1 MTMETKNVFK
11 SMVLAACCLGS
22 VVLASCSKDDDNNPG
37 LRFSAAKVEV
47 AQGATATVKITSGT
61 QPFTA
66 KSSDDKLATVKVD
79 KNMMTVTGVKAGK
92 GTIMVTDKNK
102 QTGASPSRS

>member
-1 MTMETKNVFK
+1 METKNVFK

-47 AQGATATVKITSGT
+47 AQGATATARSL
-61 QPFTA
+61 PA
-66 KSSDDKLATVKVD
+66 H
-79 KNMMTVTGVKAGK
+79 
-92 GTIMVTDKNK
+92 
-102 QTGASPSRS
+102 SPSRQSRATINWPPSRSIKT